1 MTCTERPAKAGV
13 VLVVDDDE
21 DIRALF
27 CAILQ
32 RAGYQPRPASSGRQ
46 ALEQAGELVP
56 DLVISDVSM
65 PGLSGLE
72 VCRALKAAPRTAATA
87 VLLVSALSGEQ
98 DRAAGMHAGAD
109 DYLAK
114 PIRAAVLLERV
125 ESLLG
130 SRA

>member
-1 MTCTERPAKAGV
+1 MIRTEHPARDGV
-13 VLVVDDDE
+13 VLVVDDDD
-21 DIRALF
+21 DIRELF
-27 CAILQ
+27 SAILR
-32 RAGYQPRPASSGRQ
+32 RAGYQPRMANSGRQ

-56 DLVISDVSM
+56 DLVISDVTM

-72 VCRALKAAPRTAATA
+72 VCRALKAEPRTAATA

-98 DRAAGMHAGAD
+98 DRAAGLQAGAD
-109 DYLAK
+109 DYLTK
-114 PIRAAVLLERV
+114 PIPPSVLLERV

>member
-1 MTCTERPAKAGV
+1 MTRTEHPARDGL
-13 VLVVDDDE
+13 VLVVDDDD
-21 DIRALF
+21 DIRELF
-27 CAILQ
+27 SAILR
-32 RAGYQPRPASSGRQ
+32 RAGYRPRMATSGRQ

-56 DLVISDVSM
+56 DLVISDVTM

-72 VCRALKAAPRTAATA
+72 VCRALKAEPRTAATA

-98 DRAAGMHAGAD
+98 DRADGLRAGAD
-109 DYLAK
+109 GYLTK
-114 PIRAAVLLERV
+114 PIPPTVLLERV

>member
-1 MTCTERPAKAGV
+1 MPCTERPVTDRV

-21 DIRALF
+21 DIRVLF
-27 CAILQ
+27 SAILR
-32 RAGYQPRPASSGRQ
+32 RAGYRPRLASSGRQ
-46 ALEQAGELVP
+46 ALEQADEQVP

-72 VCRALKAAPRTAATA
+72 MCRALKAEPRTAATA
-87 VLLVSALSGEQ
+87 VLLVSALSGAQ
-98 DRAAGMHAGAD
+98 DRAAGLQAGAD
-109 DYLAK
+109 DYLTK
-114 PIRAAVLLERV
+114 PIRPAVLLEHV

>member
-1 MTCTERPAKAGV
+1 MTCTERPASDSV
-13 VLVVDDDE
+13 VLVVDDDD

-27 CAILQ
+27 SAILR
-32 RAGYQPRPASSGRQ
+32 RAGYQPRLASSGRQ

-87 VLLVSALSGEQ
+87 VLLVSAHSGVQ
-98 DRAAGMHAGAD
+98 DRAAGMQAGAD
-109 DYLAK
+109 DYLTK
-114 PIRAAVLLERV
+114 PIRPSVFLERV
-125 ESLLG
+125 ETLLG

>member
-1 MTCTERPAKAGV
+1 MTRPEPAARNGI
-13 VLVVDDDE
+13 VLVVDDDD

-27 CAILQ
+27 SAILR
-32 RAGYQPRPASSGRQ
+32 RAGYRPAVASSGRQ
-46 ALEQAGELVP
+46 ALQQADELVP

-72 VCRALKAAPRTAATA
+72 VCRALKAEPRTAATA
-87 VLLVSALSGEQ
+87 VLLVSALSAEQ
-98 DRAAGMHAGAD
+98 DRAAGLEAGAD
-109 DYLAK
+109 DYLTK
-114 PIRAAVLLERV
+114 PIPPSVLLERV

>member
-1 MTCTERPAKAGV
+1 MTCTERPASDSV
-13 VLVVDDDE
+13 VLVVDDDD

-27 CAILQ
+27 SAILR
-32 RAGYQPRPASSGRQ
+32 RAGYQPRLASSGRQ

-87 VLLVSALSGEQ
+87 VLLVSAHAGEQ
-98 DRAAGMHAGAD
+98 DRAAGMQAGAD
-109 DYLAK
+109 DYLTK
-114 PIRAAVLLERV
+114 PIRPAVLLERV